1 MPASQGRISTSL
13 KKQLMKSDTVLSCQI
28 CMNGYDRGN
37 RLPLTLKC
45 GHSLCK
51 ECADALIKKN
61 NRKCPFDNT
70 LFEART
76 VENLGRNFSLL
87 DLLDA

>member
-1 MPASQGRISTSL
+1 MNSL
-13 KKQLMKSDTVLSCQI
+13 LSCQI
-28 CMNGYDRGN
+28 CMNGYDRGH